1 MSALDATATG
11 AIRLAGQQL
20 GVGLTGVPDA
30 EERLKLELQK
40 IVTRMF
46 IKNNASIDPSEY
58 RPYEKKRLLGFRLR
72 RTKR

>member
-40 IVTRMF
+40 IVT
-46 IKNNASIDPSEY
+46 I
-58 RPYEKKRLLGFRLR
+58 
-72 RTKR
+72 RTTIERDTVIVSNL

>member
-1 MSALDATATG
+1 MSALDATAIG

-40 IVTRMF
+40 IVT
-46 IKNNASIDPSEY
+46 I
-58 RPYEKKRLLGFRLR
+58 
-72 RTKR
+72 RTTIERDTVIVSNL